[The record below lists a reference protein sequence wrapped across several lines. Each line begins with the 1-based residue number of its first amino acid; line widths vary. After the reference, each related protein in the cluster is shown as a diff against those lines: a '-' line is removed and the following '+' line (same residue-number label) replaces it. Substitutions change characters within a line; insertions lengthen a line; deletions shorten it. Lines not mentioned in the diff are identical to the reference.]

1 MNELTEVT
9 RRTNGS
15 RFGDRALRPT
25 VGAGRIDMTIPDKPG
40 GGRRHRITEAD
51 RARTQPEISDAV
63 YLDWNASAPLD
74 PCVAEEMVS
83 ALSKVGNASSPHG
96 FGRRQAALVHEAR
109 ERIAGLVGSRP
120 SGVVFTA
127 SATEANNLAL
137 CGAVAEAAEGRS
149 RILVSAVEHASVL
162 HAAKWLGE
170 RGMVRVELIPVTG
183 AGFVETDA
191 LREMIDSDVLLV
203 SVMAANGET
212 GVLNTV
218 AEVAELARSHGS
230 VFHCDATQLVG
241 HLPLDADD
249 VGIDLVSI
257 SAHKIGGPM
266 GVGALVGARHA
277 LARLQP
283 VIHGGGHERGLRA
296 GSLNVPGIVGFAAAA
311 DLAIDGR
318 AHESIRLA
326 GLRDRLAAEVASA
339 LPGVTQI
346 GDIQRRLPNTACIRF
361 QDADAEAVT
370 VNLEPV
376 AVSTGSACAAG
387 SIEPSHVLLAM
398 GMSRSAAFECVRFSL
413 GRSTTDADIEFAAK
427 RAVQAVRH
435 VRGMN
440 ERAV

>member
-1 MNELTEVT
+1 MNELTAVT
-9 RRTNGS
+9 RRTNGT

-40 GGRRHRITEAD
+40 GGRRHRMTAAD
-51 RARTQPEISDAV
+51 RARTQPEVSDAV

-74 PCVAEEMVS
+74 PSVAEVMVS

-137 CGAVAEAAEGRS
+137 CGAVAEAAGERP

-170 RGMVRVELIPVTG
+170 RDMVRVELIPVTE
-183 AGFVETDA
+183 AGFVDTDA
-191 LREMIDSDVLLV
+191 LGEMIDSDVLLI

-212 GVLNTV
+212 GVLNPV
-218 AEVAELARSHGS
+218 AEVAELARSNDS
-230 VFHCDATQLVG
+230 IFHCDATQLVG
-241 HLPLDADD
+241 HLPLDAED

-283 VIHGGGHERGLRA
+283 VIHGGGHERGLRS
-296 GSLNVPGIVGFAAAA
+296 GSLNVPGIVGFAVAA

-326 GLRDRLAAEVASA
+326 GLRDRLAAEVAFA

-361 QDADAEAVT
+361 RDADAEAVT

-398 GMSRSAAFECVRFSL
+398 GLSRSAAFECVRFSL

-427 RAVQAVRH
+427 HAVHAVRH
-435 VRGMN
+435 VRRMIG
-440 ERAV
+440 RAV

>member
-1 MNELTEVT
+1 M
-9 RRTNGS
+9 
-15 RFGDRALRPT
+15 
-25 VGAGRIDMTIPDKPG
+25 
-40 GGRRHRITEAD
+40 TEAD
-51 RARTQPEISDAV
+51 RARTRPETADAV

-74 PCVAEEMVS
+74 PCVAEVMVS
-83 ALSKVGNASSPHG
+83 TLSRVGNASSPHA
-96 FGRRQAALVHEAR
+96 FGQRQAAMVREAR

-137 CGAVAEAAEGRS
+137 CGAAREADEERT
-149 RILVSAVEHASVL
+149 RILISAVEHASVL
-162 HAAKWLGE
+162 HTAKWLGE
-170 RGMVRVELIPVTG
+170 RDIVQVELIPVTD
-183 AGFVETDA
+183 AGFVDTDA

-212 GVLNTV
+212 GVLNPI

-230 VFHCDATQLVG
+230 VFHCDASQFVG
-241 HLPLDADD
+241 HLPLDAED

-266 GVGALVGARHA
+266 GVGALVGTRHA

-283 VIHGGGHERGLRA
+283 VIHGGGHERGLRS
-296 GSLNVPGIVGFAAAA
+296 GSLNVPGIVGFAVAAG
-311 DLAIDGR
+311 LAIDGR
-318 AHESIRLA
+318 AHESKRLA

-361 QDADAEAVT
+361 RDADAEAVT

-413 GRSTTDADIEFAAK
+413 GRSTTDTDIEFAAM
-427 RAVQAVRH
+427 RAVHAVRH
-435 VRGMN
+435 VRRMN
-440 ERAV
+440 ERVV